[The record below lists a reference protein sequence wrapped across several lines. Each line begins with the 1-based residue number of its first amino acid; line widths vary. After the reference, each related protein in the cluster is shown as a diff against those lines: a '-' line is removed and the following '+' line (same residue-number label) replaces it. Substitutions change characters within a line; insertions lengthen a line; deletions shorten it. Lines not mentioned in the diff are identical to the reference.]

1 MYGGGLDFTSDI
13 VDHVITA
20 SGAPPSKQ
28 VQVIIS
34 PTPWYFVITIPPH
47 HRDQLAQSA
56 TRRMQSSELA
66 LELAEKWDM
75 YFIVLSWCSY
85 GISSLSVSDQL
96 SSALENH
103 LQCWPCIHSDQLHQH
118 LWS

>member
-1 MYGGGLDFTSDI
+1 M
-13 VDHVITA
+13 ITA
-20 SGAPPSKQ
+20 SGAPPPSKQ

-34 PTPWYFVITIPPH
+34 SIPWYFVITIPPH

-75 YFIVLSWCSY
+75 YFIVLS
-85 GISSLSVSDQL
+85 LSVSDQL
-96 SSALENH
+96 SSTLDNQAPVLAM
-103 LQCWPCIHSDQLHQH
+103 HSFRSASPASMELVISSEFQLDQH
-118 LWS
+118 S